1 MKKILDI
8 FVIVIILLPTF
19 IVPDI
24 THAKTLGDLK
34 NELKRKQDEY
44 SASEQKKQLTEQQI
58 QKTNQDIVDIRNS
71 IKQTAV
77 DINNLQADIDALYTR
92 IADKKAEVKK
102 IVNFVQKSSGVSS
115 YLEYIFGAKSFT
127 DLIYRAAVAEQM
139 SAYNEKLVKE
149 YNELIEQN
157 KNKQT
162 ELASKQVKLGEDQKS
177 LEEKVKSLGQEL
189 EEEKSTGLSIAEEIK
204 SQKEIIEMYQ
214 SRGCKDNEDIKS
226 CGRSLLPAGT
236 AFYRPTDYGRVTS
249 EFGYRAL
256 LSGWHEGLD
265 VGVST
270 GTKVYSVGIGLVAD
284 VYYKKSC
291 GGNMVVIHHKINN
304 KTYTSVY
311 AHLSSI
317 NVQKGEMVTK
327 NSVVGYSGG
336 GASTQA
342 YNPCTKQYGPGW
354 DTCSCA
360 EHLHLTV
367 AEGQYGIDYTNW
379 SYQLNKVYARD
390 PRSLINFPSGSR
402 AWNDRL
408 SAY

>member
-58 QKTNQDIVDIRNS
+58 QKTNQDIVDIKNS

-291 GGNMVVIHHKINN
+291 
-304 KTYTSVY
+304 
-311 AHLSSI
+311 
-317 NVQKGEMVTK
+317 
-327 NSVVGYSGG
+327 
-336 GASTQA
+336 
-342 YNPCTKQYGPGW
+342 
-354 DTCSCA
+354 
-360 EHLHLTV
+360 
-367 AEGQYGIDYTNW
+367 
-379 SYQLNKVYARD
+379 
-390 PRSLINFPSGSR
+390 
-402 AWNDRL
+402 
-408 SAY
+408 